1 MRLYRSRIPTIATK
15 IVATLVADGDIEID
29 RSKLHEVE
37 LDIKSILDE
46 YLHQESI
53 IQNQVRDYMEKHH
66 LPFQEF
72 GKVKKEIAEQ
82 SNFHT
87 GDDAFFWMA
96 NQIIESFMINKNVEE
111 VFSADNAIRRKIIQV
126 FRENL
131 VNDEELEREARNRI
145 KNIKE
150 DSPEW
155 AVEFQKA
162 LKLVKDRRGL
172 K

>member
-15 IVATLVADGDIEID
+15 IVASLVADGDIEID

-46 YLHQESI
+46 YLYQENILLNS
-53 IQNQVRDYMEKHH
+53 VRDNMEKNH
-66 LPFQEF
+66 LPYQEF
-72 GKVKKEIAEQ
+72 GKVKKELAEQ

-87 GDDAFFWMA
+87 GDDAFFWLA

-111 VFSADNAIRRKIIQV
+111 VFAADNLIRKKIITI

-131 VNDEELEREARNRI
+131 VNDEELEREAKNRI

-155 AVEFQKA
+155 PVEFQKA
-162 LKLVKDRRGL
+162 LKLVRERRGL